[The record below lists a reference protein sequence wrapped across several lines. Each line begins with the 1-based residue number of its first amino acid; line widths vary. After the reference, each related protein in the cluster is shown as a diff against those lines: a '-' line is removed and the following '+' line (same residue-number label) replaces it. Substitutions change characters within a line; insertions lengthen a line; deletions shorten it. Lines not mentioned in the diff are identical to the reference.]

1 MLMPGLMTD
10 SVIQDAMPLKVVDVS
25 RIISEDD
32 AGVSRPALRLTGI
45 FQRADDINT
54 NGRVYPLGVLK
65 EAVESIQDQIN
76 GRAIMGEFDHPKD
89 AKIHMDRVSHLLTK
103 LWLEGKI
110 VYGQI
115 EVLEEMPCGKM
126 LKVLIESNVQVSV
139 SSRGVGDMKTKGL
152 EEGKE
157 AYEVLPGYQLVTFDA
172 VAEPSV
178 TGTQLSVMESRER
191 AAQQVLDEQR
201 KKEREA
207 LKAIRE
213 HYLIK

>member
-1 MLMPGLMTD
+1 MPNLMTD

-25 RIISEDD
+25 RIIAEDKE
-32 AGVSRPALRLTGI
+32 GVSRPALRLTGI

-54 NGRVYPLGVLK
+54 NGRIYPLTVLK
-65 EAVESIQDQIN
+65 EAVDSIQDQIN
-76 GRAIMGEFDHPKD
+76 SRSVMGEFDHPSD

-103 LWLEGKI
+103 LWLDGKI
-110 VYGQI
+110 VYGQV

-126 LKVLIESNVQVSV
+126 LKALIESNVQVSV
-139 SSRGVGDMKTKGL
+139 SSRGVGDMKTKNL

-178 TGTQLSVMESRER
+178 GDTQLSVMESRER
-191 AAQQVLDEQR
+191 AARQVIDEQL

>member
-1 MLMPGLMTD
+1 MPGLMTD

-213 HYLIK
+213 SYLIK